1 MWPVLQRELREQA
14 RQVTTYW
21 LRVIAAGVA
30 MLLFWLAWEQEA
42 NGGALNGRGYFLGL
56 HRLMFLGIWFF
67 GPVLT
72 ADCLS
77 RERREGTLG
86 LLFLTPLRPVD
97 VVVGK
102 AFIHALRGLAFVLAA
117 IPIMVVPVLLG
128 GVTWYDAVRM
138 ILLQLAALGLA
149 LVAGLTA
156 SALTES
162 WWRARLLAFLFA
174 LLAAGL
180 FVTLHAGIQVIL
192 QGWNPFVA
200 SPLDSFGQQFSV
212 VFGQTLA
219 RQGGLVEM
227 GFSGFWQD
235 WSLGPIGPGSVR
247 VALVVL
253 ASAWTLVGIVV
264 WLAALGV
271 QRTWRQEPLSAR
283 GETIHR
289 WFTEV
294 RLGRTWWRRRRGSI
308 LSANPIHWLQSR
320 TWAARLGGWALLGVA
335 LALAATVVDLP
346 RSSAEGFYF
355 LGRTIL
361 LGSVAFAGA
370 ASFRQERESGALE
383 LWLVTPLKP
392 STVVNGR
399 LAGLAKRFLVPTL
412 IVLFLPQIRFL
423 WRWYLLP
430 QLPEAMRPTYL
441 VFPPVDWMWAG
452 WVAATVVFGVGLSL
466 SRLSFLTTFA
476 LAWVAHHTPFVV
488 TAVLDW
494 ANDEAMERFQ
504 RGFPGWESNWF
515 FTRFSLALALAVTAW
530 GLWFA
535 RRQLAERRYL
545 AGWSSADLSRSRKLR
560 EVRAA

>member
-14 RQVTTYW
+14 RQVATYW

-42 NGGALNGRGYFLGL
+42 HGGTLNGRGYFLGL
-56 HRLMFLGIWFF
+56 HRLMFLGIWFVA
-67 GPVLT
+67 PVLT

-117 IPIMVVPVLLG
+117 IPVMIVPVLLG

-174 LLAAGL
+174 LLAAGSFL
-180 FVTLHAGIQVIL
+180 MLHVGIRVIL
-192 QGWNPFVA
+192 NGWRPA
-200 SPLDSFGQQFSV
+200 AGAPSDSFGQQFSLM
-212 VFGQTLA
+212 FGQVLA

-227 GFSGFWQD
+227 GFSGLWQD
-235 WSLGPIGPGSVR
+235 WSLGPIGLASVG
-247 VALVVL
+247 VALAVL
-253 ASAWTLVGIVV
+253 VAAWILVGIVV
-264 WLAALGV
+264 WLAALAV
-271 QRTWRQEPLSAR
+271 QRTWRQEPWSAR
-283 GETIHR
+283 GETVRR
-289 WFTEV
+289 WFTEI
-294 RLGRTWWRRRRGSI
+294 RLGRTWWRRRRSLV

-335 LALAATVVDLP
+335 LALAATVVDSP
-346 RSSAEGFYF
+346 RSTAEGFYF
-355 LGRTIL
+355 LGRTVL
-361 LGSVAFAGA
+361 LGAVAFAAA
-370 ASFRQERESGALE
+370 ASFRQERESGVLE

-392 STVVNGR
+392 SAVVNGR
-399 LAGLAKRFLVPTL
+399 LAGLAMRFLVPTL
-412 IVLFLPQIRFL
+412 IVLFLPQLRFL
-423 WRWYLLP
+423 WRWHWSGSV
-430 QLPEAMRPTYL
+430 PETMRPAYL
-441 VFPPVDWMWAG
+441 VFPPVDWMLAG
-452 WVAATVVFGVGLSL
+452 WVAATVVFGVGLAL
-466 SRLSFLTTFA
+466 SRLSFLTAFA

-488 TAVLDW
+488 TALLDW
-494 ANDEAMERFQ
+494 ANDEAQERFR
-504 RGFPGWESNWF
+504 RGLPGWESNWF
-515 FTRFSLALALAVTAW
+515 LVRFSLVLALAVTGW
-530 GLWFA
+530 GWWFA
-535 RRQLAERRYL
+535 RRQLAQRRYL
-545 AGWSSADLSRSRKLR
+545 PGWNSADLSHPGKLR
-560 EVRAA
+560 EVQAA